1 MIKLEHISP
10 NYLTVIRIVIIPL
23 VALFLL
29 INTDLSRWV
38 ALFLYCLAGL
48 TDFFDGYIARKTGQS
63 SALGRFLD
71 PIADKLL
78 VATIIIILI
87 IMGDRMDGL
96 SAVNAFAGIIIVLR
110 EITVS
115 GLREYLAE
123 IKISVPVSSLAKWKT
138 AFQLLSLGFLIIGS
152 EASPKFIPSGDI
164 GVFLLWISA
173 IFTIVTGQ
181 NYLRSGIKHMLNDD
195 RKE

>member
-29 INTDLSRWV
+29 INTDLSRWI
-38 ALFLYCLAGL
+38 ALSLYCLAGL

-152 EASPKFIPSGDI
+152 EASPKYIPSGDI

>member
-29 INTDLSRWV
+29 INTDLSRWI
-38 ALFLYCLAGL
+38 ALLLYCLAGL

-152 EASPKFIPSGDI
+152 EAS
-164 GVFLLWISA
+164 A
-173 IFTIVTGQ
+173 
-181 NYLRSGIKHMLNDD
+181 
-195 RKE
+195 

>member
-10 NYLTVIRIVIIPL
+10 NHLTVIRIVIIPL

-29 INTDLSRWV
+29 INTDLSRWI

>member
-29 INTDLSRWV
+29 INTDLSRWI
-38 ALFLYCLAGL
+38 ALLLYCLAGL

>member
-195 RKE
+195 RKD

>member
-10 NYLTVIRIVIIPL
+10 NHLTVIRIVIIPL

-29 INTDLSRWV
+29 INTDLSRWI
-38 ALFLYCLAGL
+38 ALLLYCLAGL

-138 AFQLLSLGFLIIGS
+138 AFQLRSLGFLIIGS

>member
-29 INTDLSRWV
+29 INTDLSRWI
-38 ALFLYCLAGL
+38 ALSLYCFAGL

-78 VATIIIILI
+78 VATIIIVLI
-87 IMGDRMDGL
+87 IMGDQMGGL
-96 SAVNAFAGIIIVLR
+96 SAFNAFAGIIIVLR
-110 EITVS
+110 EITV
-115 GLREYLAE
+115 
-123 IKISVPVSSLAKWKT
+123 
-138 AFQLLSLGFLIIGS
+138 
-152 EASPKFIPSGDI
+152 
-164 GVFLLWISA
+164 
-173 IFTIVTGQ
+173 TG
-181 NYLRSGIKHMLNDD
+181 
-195 RKE
+195 

>member
-96 SAVNAFAGIIIVLR
+96 SAVNALAVIIIVLR

-181 NYLRSGIKHMLNDD
+181 NYFRSGIKHMLNDD
-195 RKE
+195 RKD

>member
-10 NYLTVIRIVIIPL
+10 NHLTVIRIVIIPL

-29 INTDLSRWV
+29 INTDLSRWI
-38 ALFLYCLAGL
+38 ALLLYCLAGL

>member
-10 NYLTVIRIVIIPL
+10 NHLTIIRIVIIPL

-29 INTDLSRWV
+29 INTDLSRWI
-38 ALFLYCLAGL
+38 ALLLYCLAGL

>member
-1 MIKLEHISP
+1 MIKLKDISP

-23 VALFLL
+23 VAVFLL
-29 INTDLSRWV
+29 INTDLSRWI
-38 ALFLYCLAGL
+38 AFSLYCFASL
-48 TDFFDGYIARKTGQS
+48 TDFLDGYIARKTGQS

-78 VATIIIILI
+78 IATIIIILI

-96 SAVNAFAGIIIVLR
+96 SVVNAFAGIIIVLR

-123 IKISVPVSSLAKWKT
+123 IKIFVPVSSLAKWKT
-138 AFQLLSLGFLIIGS
+138 TFQLLSLGFLIIGS
-152 EASPKFIPSGDI
+152 EASPKYIPSGDI
-164 GVFLLWISA
+164 GVLLLWISA
-173 IFTIVTGQ
+173 ILTIITGQ